1 MWSQRAGPD
10 QARTHCVLGTVP
22 NALSA
27 SSCQACSMTPRGRH
41 GRQNNTPA
49 PRMSTSQP
57 LEPVK
62 VPPSMA
68 KGILQCDYIKDLEM
82 GSLSWITSVNPL

>member
-1 MWSQRAGPD
+1 MVGRI
-10 QARTHCVLGTVP
+10 
-22 NALSA
+22 
-27 SSCQACSMTPRGRH
+27 TP
-41 GRQNNTPA
+41 PA

-62 VPPSMA
+62 VPPSVG